1 MKSTTR
7 IFAGVFLFFTL
18 AAGVSAQTKPA
29 DKVEPPSAPVA
40 VQKTDKTV
48 SGDLPNSGHVIID
61 PPKPNPEVAAW
72 NTRLGEWV
80 ALNNAINAEVAQL
93 KHANGVDILETELA
107 DKGKQLLATVPQGY
121 KFDQTTG
128 KLVEDTKTTEP
139 VRKTDSAATP
149 KKP

>member
-1 MKSTTR
+1 MK
-7 IFAGVFLFFTL
+7 IFATVFLFFTL
-18 AAGVSAQTKPA
+18 AAGVSAQAKPA

-40 VQKTDKTV
+40 VQKTGTKSDAKV
-48 SGDLPNSGHVIID
+48 S
-61 PPKPNPEVAAW
+61 PEVAAW
-72 NTRLGEWV
+72 NTRLGEWA

-128 KLVEDTKTTEP
+128 KLVEDTKPVEP
-139 VRKTDSAATP
+139 VRKTDSGATP
-149 KKP
+149 K

>member
-1 MKSTTR
+1 MK
-7 IFAGVFLFFTL
+7 IFVGVFLFFTL
-18 AAGVSAQTKPA
+18 AAGVFAQTKPA

-40 VQKTDKTV
+40 VQKTDTKADAKV
-48 SGDLPNSGHVIID
+48 S
-61 PPKPNPEVAAW
+61 PEVAAW

-107 DKGKQLLATVPQGY
+107 DKGKQLLATVPKGYEFDKTQGH
-121 KFDQTTG
+121 
-128 KLVEDTKTTEP
+128 LVETPVEP
-139 VRKTDSAATP
+139 VQKKDSDATP

>member
-1 MKSTTR
+1 MKSITR
-7 IFAGVFLFFTL
+7 IFAMVFLFFTL
-18 AAGVSAQTKPA
+18 AAGLFAQNPKPA

-40 VQKTDKTV
+40 VQKTDTKSDAKV
-48 SGDLPNSGHVIID
+48 S
-61 PPKPNPEVAAW
+61 PEVAAW
-72 NTRLGEWV
+72 NTRLGEWA

-128 KLVEDTKTTEP
+128 KLVEDTKPAEP
-139 VRKTDSAATP
+139 VRKMDSGATP
-149 KKP
+149 K

>member
-1 MKSTTR
+1 MK
-7 IFAGVFLFFTL
+7 IFIGVFLFFTL
-18 AAGVSAQTKPA
+18 AAGVFAQNQKPA
-29 DKVEPPSAPVA
+29 DKVEPSAAPVA
-40 VQKTDKTV
+40 VQKTDAKV
-48 SGDLPNSGHVIID
+48 S
-61 PPKPNPEVAAW
+61 PEVAAW

-128 KLVEDTKTTEP
+128 KLVEE
-139 VRKTDSAATP
+139 VQKTDSGATP

>member
-1 MKSTTR
+1 MK

-18 AAGVSAQTKPA
+18 AAGVFAQNQKPA
-29 DKVEPPSAPVA
+29 DKVEPSAAPVA
-40 VQKTDKTV
+40 VQKTDAKV
-48 SGDLPNSGHVIID
+48 S
-61 PPKPNPEVAAW
+61 PEVAAW

-128 KLVEDTKTTEP
+128 KLIEDVKPVEP
-139 VRKTDSAATP
+139 VRKTDKSEIAP
-149 KKP
+149 KK

>member
-1 MKSTTR
+1 MK
-7 IFAGVFLFFTL
+7 FFVGVFLFFTL
-18 AAGVSAQTKPA
+18 AAGVFAQTKPA

-40 VQKTDKTV
+40 VQKTDTKV
-48 SGDLPNSGHVIID
+48 S
-61 PPKPNPEVAAW
+61 PEVAAW

-128 KLVEDTKTTEP
+128 KLIEYVKPVEP
-139 VRKTDSAATP
+139 VRKTDKSEIAP
-149 KKP
+149 KK